1 MRKSPRTGGFFLNH
15 GTRSGVLV
23 VGNERLDYAGIMRY
37 LLIMLIFLVCTAT
50 GAQEIYRTVDQ
61 NGNVVFS
68 DVPTKGSEK
77 IKLKETTTIKSL
89 ASEPSSLVTAPDPK
103 QTASIPYKSISI
115 TAPANDEAIRDNAG
129 NVSIKVALEPALRP
143 GHQVVVYLDGKETTG
158 GSSNVF
164 NLENIDRGT
173 HQLRASVKDPDGH
186 IVISSKSTTFH
197 LLRHSVIKLK
207 KPPVQ

>member
-1 MRKSPRTGGFFLNH
+1 
-15 GTRSGVLV
+15 
-23 VGNERLDYAGIMRY
+23 VGIERLDYAGMMRY
-37 LLIMLIFLVCTAT
+37 LLIVLMFSVYAAT

-61 NGNVVFS
+61 NGNVIFS
-68 DVPTKGSEK
+68 DVPSKGSEK

-89 ASEPSSLVTAPDPK
+89 NAEPSSLFTPPNPK
-103 QTASIPYKSISI
+103 QEESIPYKSISI

-143 GHQVVVYLDGKETTG
+143 GHQMVVYLDGKETREGTG
-158 GSSNVF
+158 NVF

-197 LLRHSVIKLK
+197 LLRHSVIKIK
-207 KPPVQ
+207 KPSAQ